1 MIRVMDADSN
11 NLRQLQA
18 SVLSLSE
25 VQSKRPFISIR
36 LRLCSTKPNA
46 NGEAVSE
53 AFIDKIVNDKNAHL
67 ALPLVADVQKINRGD
82 YRDGL
87 GHMFDPETQTFLST
101 QIGGFI
107 DFEKVNDEYGVSLIG
122 EAKVYKRNKK
132 VTEALLNLYQEN
144 NLSFSFEIIAGAVT
158 IEDGIMT
165 VGDSEKNELIAMA
178 LVSRPAY
185 DEAVALSLVAE
196 KSEDNDKRYATA
208 MEHAHINLDGVKI
221 AEANLQTIEMWIYDA
236 VYKYIHE
243 KYDLF
248 WFRFYHIGADS
259 AILYREDL
267 GHLYRVDYV
276 VREQDV
282 FVSDMYQVETV
293 RVSENAGITQES
305 EEQEVKDI
313 DVNKVEAVETV
324 ETVETVEVAEVET
337 PEVEVEVAET
347 VETTEQAAQEEA
359 VVASVEEL
367 EAKIAEQAARIVE
380 LEEIE
385 AKWLSAQ
392 EAEKQAAIASKRNKM
407 LDYAKTAGLNT
418 ESEVVASA
426 LESLD
431 YERLMTLVLEA
442 GSDAEDDEPTV
453 TIAETVVNPLVEDMK
468 LSGHWLFE
476 KN

>member
-1 MIRVMDADSN
+1 MIRVMDADMNS
-11 NLRQLQA
+11 LRQLQA

-25 VQSKRPFISIR
+25 VQSKRPYISIR
-36 LRLCSTKPNA
+36 LRLCSTKPNV
-46 NGEAVSE
+46 NGEAVNE
-53 AFIDKIVNDKNAHL
+53 AFIDKVVNDKNAHL

-101 QIGGFI
+101 QIGGFV

-122 EAKVYKRNKK
+122 EARVYKRNKK
-132 VTEALLNLYQEN
+132 VTEALLNLYREN

-158 IEDGIMT
+158 VEDGIMT
-165 VGDSEKNELIAMA
+165 VGDSDKNQIIGMA

-185 DEAVALSLVAE
+185 AEAVALSLVAE
-196 KSEDNDKRYATA
+196 EKEDSKKRYAAA
-208 MEHAHINLDGVKI
+208 MEHAHINLDGVKV

-236 VYKYIHE
+236 VYKYVRE
-243 KYDLF
+243 KHDCF
-248 WFRFYHIGADS
+248 WFRFYHIGANS
-259 AILYREDL
+259 AILYREDS

-282 FVSDMYQVETV
+282 YVTDMYQVETV
-293 RVSENAGITQES
+293 RVSENADASQES

-313 DVNKVEAVETV
+313 DMNKAETV
-324 ETVETVEVAEVET
+324 EIVETVEVAEVDAI
-337 PEVEVEVAET
+337 EVEAEVTEA
-347 VETTEQAAQEEA
+347 VETAEPVAQEEA
-359 VVASVEEL
+359 VVASVEDL
-367 EAKIAEQAARIVE
+367 EAKIATQAARIAE

-385 AKWLSAQ
+385 AKWLAAQ
-392 EAEKQAAIASKRNKM
+392 EAEKQAAIASKRSKM
-407 LDYAKTAGLNT
+407 IDYAKASGLDT
-418 ESEVVASA
+418 ESEVVTSA
-426 LESLD
+426 LENLD

-442 GSDAEDDEPTV
+442 GKEEEEEQPAI